1 MNFVNFRAAVAKTFK
16 DMTADGAVLFQAN
29 IDKTKIWEV
38 YLSSFPEGSNPVY
51 KVKTEHDC
59 NCCKAVIRQVGGAVA
74 IKDGKV
80 YTIWDALIKGEP
92 EYQQVSNALAAYVRS
107 CDISGVFLTAEPKF
121 GIERNFEKAGGN
133 EVIPH
138 DHFYL
143 TIPRS
148 LQASEK
154 NIGPKKSEFESTRHV
169 FHRGLTELTVDSLET
184 VLELI
189 AQNTLYRGAEQK
201 FAVSSFLTLK
211 QAFDKAENKELFS
224 WEKSAT
230 TNAAVARINN
240 SAIGTLLNNLSKGM
254 DLETAVKAFETVV
267 APHNYKRPTA
277 LVTEK
282 MINQAKEKVQELG
295 LMSAFSRRFASLS
308 DVSINDVLFADR
320 SIKADLSGSVF
331 ADLAATA
338 SSAPKKLNKLQD
350 VPIEKFIAEYLPT
363 ATSIEVLLDNKHA
376 NQMVSLVTADDA
388 TAERIFKWDN
398 NFSWSYR
405 GETADAIKERVKAAG
420 GNVDADVCCRLAWSN
435 YDDLDLHLICPS
447 GNEISFCTRTDPNT
461 GGKLDIDMNAG
472 GGTTRQPVENIFFSN
487 AKTMKAG
494 KYRLYVNQWSRREET
509 NKGFTVQI
517 QILGTIHSFGFEDNG
532 RSGNNTEV
540 AILTSD
546 GKGNIDI
553 EGSKGVAKKQT
564 VWGISTNEFVKV
576 HAMMLSPNYWQQQV
590 GNKHYFFML
599 EGCEND
605 ETSRG
610 FYNEFLRSDLDAHR
624 KVFELLASKNK
635 PSFTKDQLSGVGF
648 SSTVENKVV
657 CRVTGKTA
665 RVINIVF

>member
-1 MNFVNFRAAVAKTFK
+1 MNFVSFRTAVAKTFQ
-16 DMTADGAVLFQAN
+16 DMTADGAILFQAD

-38 YLSSFPEGSNPVY
+38 YLSSFPEGSNPIY
-51 KVKTEHDC
+51 KTRTEHDC

-74 IKDGKV
+74 IKNGKIF
-80 YTIWDALIKGEP
+80 TIWDAVIKGEP

-107 CDISGVFLTAEPKF
+107 CKITGRFFTSEPKF
-121 GIERNFEKAGGN
+121 GTARNFEKAGGN
-133 EVIPH
+133 EIIPH

-143 TIPRS
+143 TMP
-148 LQASEK
+148 K
-154 NIGPKKSEFESTRHV
+154 NVVVPSADIGPKKSEFESTRQV
-169 FHRGLTELTVDSLET
+169 FHRGLSELTVDSLET

-189 AQNTLYRGAEQK
+189 AQNSLYRGAEHK

-211 QAFDKAENKELFS
+211 KAFDKAENKELFS
-224 WEKSAT
+224 WEKVVT
-230 TNAAVARINN
+230 TQPAVARINN
-240 SAIGTLLNNLSKGM
+240 SAVGTLLNNLSKGM
-254 DLETAVKAFETVV
+254 DLESAVKAFESVV

-282 MINQAKEKVQELG
+282 MIKQAQEKVQELG
-295 LMSAFSRRFASLS
+295 LMSAFSRRFASLA

-331 ADLAATA
+331 ADLSATA
-338 SSAPKKLNKLQD
+338 SSAPKKLDKLQD
-350 VPIEKFIAEYLPT
+350 VPIEKFIAEYLST
-363 ATSIEVLLDNKHA
+363 ATSIELLLDNKHT
-376 NQMVSLVTADDA
+376 NQMVSLVTADDP
-388 TAERIFKWDN
+388 TADRIFKWDN

-435 YDDLDLHLICPS
+435 YDDLDLHLGCPN
-447 GNEISFCTRTDPNT
+447 GTEISFRNRRNI
-461 GGKLDIDMNAG
+461 GGELDVDMNAG
-472 GGTTRQPVENIFFSN
+472 GGQTRQPVENIFFSN

-494 KYRLYVNQWSRREET
+494 KYRLYVNQWSRREEKET
-509 NKGFTVQI
+509 GFTVQI
-517 QILGTIHSFGFEDNG
+517 QIFGEIHSFEFSDNG
-532 RSGNNTEV
+532 RSGNNTEIATLV
-540 AILTSD
+540 SD
-546 GKGNIDI
+546 GKGKITV
-553 EGSKGVAKKQT
+553 EGSQGISEKKT
-564 VWGISTNEFVKV
+564 VWNISTNEFVKV
-576 HAMMLSPNYWQQQV
+576 HAMLLSPNYWQQQV

-605 ETSRG
+605 ETARG
-610 FYNEFLRSDLDAHR
+610 FYNEFLRSELDPHR

-635 PSFTKDQLSGVGF
+635 PGFTKNQLSGVGF

-657 CRVTGKTA
+657 CRVTGKTT

>member
-1 MNFVNFRAAVAKTFK
+1 MNFVNFRTAVANSFK
-16 DMTADGAVLFQAN
+16 AMTTDGAILFQAN

-38 YLSSFPEGSNPVY
+38 YLSSFPEGSNPIY
-51 KVKTEHDC
+51 KVRTEHDC
-59 NCCKAVIRQVGGAVA
+59 DCCKAVIRQVGGAVA
-74 IKDGKV
+74 IKDDKM
-80 YTIWDALIKGEP
+80 YTIWDAVMKGEP

-107 CDISGVFLTAEPKF
+107 CGISGMFLATEPKF
-121 GIERNFEKAGGN
+121 GTARNFEKSGDN
-133 EVIPH
+133 EIVPH

-143 TIPRS
+143 TMP
-148 LQASEK
+148 K
-154 NIGPKKSEFESTRHV
+154 NSVVSKDQIGPKKSEFESTRQV
-169 FHRGLTELTVDSLET
+169 FHRGLVELTVDSLET

-189 AQNTLYRGAEQK
+189 GQNSLYRGQEHK
-201 FAVSSFLTLK
+201 FAVSTFLTLK
-211 QAFDKAENKELFS
+211 KAFDKAENKELFS
-224 WEKSAT
+224 WEKTAGTSP
-230 TNAAVARINN
+230 AVTKINN

-254 DLETAVKAFETVV
+254 DLESAVKAFESVV

-282 MINQAKEKVQELG
+282 MIKQAQEKVQELG
-295 LMSAFSRRFASLS
+295 LMSAFSRRFASLA

-338 SSAPKKLNKLQD
+338 SSAPKKLDKLQD
-350 VPIEKFIAEYLPT
+350 VPIEKFISEYLST
-363 ATSIEVLLDNKHA
+363 ATSIELLLDNKHV
-376 NQMVSLVTADDA
+376 NQMVSLVTADDP

-435 YDDLDLHLICPS
+435 YDDLDLHLVTPYT
-447 GNEISFCTRTDPNT
+447 EISFRNREDTSV
-461 GGKLDIDMNAG
+461 GGKLDVDMNAG
-472 GGTTRQPVENIFFSN
+472 GGHTRQPVENIFFSN

-494 KYRLYVNQWSRREET
+494 QYQLFVNQWARREEKET
-509 NKGFTVQI
+509 GFTVQI
-517 QILGTIHSFGFEDNG
+517 QIFGEIHSFEFGDNG
-532 RSGNNTEV
+532 RSGQNTPI
-540 AILTSD
+540 ATLISD
-546 GKGNIDI
+546 GKGKITV
-553 EGSKGVAKKQT
+553 EGSQGISHKKT
-564 VWGISTNEFVKV
+564 VWNISTNEFVKV

-605 ETSRG
+605 ETARG
-610 FYNEFLRSDLDAHR
+610 FYNEFLRCDLDAHR

-635 PSFTKDQLSGVGF
+635 PSFTKNQLSGVGF

-657 CRVTGKTA
+657 CRVSGKTT
-665 RVINIVF
+665 RIVNIVF